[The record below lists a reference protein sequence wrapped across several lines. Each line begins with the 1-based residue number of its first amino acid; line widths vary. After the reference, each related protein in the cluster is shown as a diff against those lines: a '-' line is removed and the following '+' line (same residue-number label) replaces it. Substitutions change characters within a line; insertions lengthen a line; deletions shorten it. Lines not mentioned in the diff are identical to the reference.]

1 MDSKTGIF
9 IPEITIH
16 KVISGVVNFIK
27 RDLRENLKEK
37 TYLYK
42 LLKEKRVGDYN
53 FFEQASEIFLRD
65 KDKTNQ
71 LTVKLFFDSKR
82 AEIPTI
88 HVLLPSESTGQNG
101 LGLDLGH
108 VEPDYDDLEG
118 TQTPYF
124 TRRFKTNYQVVI
136 TSNNSLEVIMLYHV
150 LRSAVISS
158 MNQFN
163 FLGIENLA
171 LSGGDLNLHP
181 DIVPATV
188 FVRGFNMNFDYDVSV
203 PDTQEYFMIND
214 FFVEG
219 EISPDIKGA
228 NSLII

>member
-1 MDSKTGIF
+1 MDSKKGVF
-9 IPEITIH
+9 IPEILIH
-16 KVISGVVNFIK
+16 RAISGIVNFVK
-27 RDLRENLKEK
+27 KDLRENIPEE

-42 LLKEKRVGDYN
+42 LLRDSKVGDYN
-53 FFEQASEIFLRD
+53 FFKQAGEIFSRE
-65 KDKTNQ
+65 KDKVNQ

-108 VEPDYDDLEG
+108 VDPDFDDIGG

-124 TRRFKTNYQVVI
+124 TRRFKTNYQIVI
-136 TSNNSLEVIMLYHV
+136 TSNNSLEVIMLYHI

-158 MNQFN
+158 MDA
-163 FLGIENLA
+163 LSLAGIQNLS

-188 FVRGFNMNFDYDVSV
+188 FVRGFNMSFDYDVSA
-203 PDTQEYFMIND
+203 PALTPQLMITD
-214 FFVEG
+214 IFVDG
-219 EISPDIKGA
+219 EISASIKGV
-228 NSLII
+228 NDL